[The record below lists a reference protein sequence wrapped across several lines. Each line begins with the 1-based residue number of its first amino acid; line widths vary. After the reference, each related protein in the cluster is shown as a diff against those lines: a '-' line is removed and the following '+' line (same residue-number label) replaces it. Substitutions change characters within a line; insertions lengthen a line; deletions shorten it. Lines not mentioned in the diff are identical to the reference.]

1 MQRIQFAVQQQHL
14 KQLYSNKIKFKKP
27 AKNKTPKTKVCQA
40 FKNIEEAA
48 TNSQQSSRTL
58 MMDSLANLDMTACS
72 LRPPLPNLSCSVRS
86 WRQKKNQ
93 APPILL
99 HKRDFYVIPDE

>member
-93 APPILL
+93 APPIPL